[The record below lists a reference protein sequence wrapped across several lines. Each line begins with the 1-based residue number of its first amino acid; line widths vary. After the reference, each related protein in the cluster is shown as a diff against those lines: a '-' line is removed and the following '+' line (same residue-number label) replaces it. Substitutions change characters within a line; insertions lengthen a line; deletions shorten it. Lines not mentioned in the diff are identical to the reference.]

1 MAFVS
6 VSRSAFEQ
14 EGQRRVNNSAVVWPA
29 WLSLKENGV
38 SSQMSASVSASQV
51 NAFQSKPINPCFD
64 DFLYGEI
71 GHRVKTVRRIVYD
84 LISH

>member
-38 SSQMSASVSASQV
+38 SSQMSANVSASEV
-51 NAFQSKPINPCFD
+51 NSFTYQPIEPNIFD
-64 DFLYGEI
+64 LFIYLWR
-71 GHRVKTVRRIVYD
+71 H
-84 LISH
+84 

>member
-38 SSQMSASVSASQV
+38 SSQMSANKCKPGKCLSVLA
-51 NAFQSKPINPCFD
+51 NKPLF
-64 DFLYGEI
+64 
-71 GHRVKTVRRIVYD
+71 
-84 LISH
+84 